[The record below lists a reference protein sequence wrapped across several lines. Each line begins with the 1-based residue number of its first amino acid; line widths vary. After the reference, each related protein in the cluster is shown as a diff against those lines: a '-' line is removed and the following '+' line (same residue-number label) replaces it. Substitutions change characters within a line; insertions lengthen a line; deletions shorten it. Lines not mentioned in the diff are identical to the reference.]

1 MVGPL
6 RCLLAK
12 KEDFWENGAILI
24 PGVSARKVSM
34 SNETV
39 ISIHA
44 GRIQRLKAGAADSLF
59 LLRSPRILFLG
70 LQRKWLV
77 PVLLLVSLVLVPA
90 VLLPATHFLLEKIY
104 PPVEK
109 KQLFGLLKTSKE
121 DERLIRRQ
129 AQSTFLIWSLASL
142 GVATGLVLYA
152 PIIRRAAEQEI
163 FLQPAKQLTDSSRS
177 LLGKRYQIEAEIGSG
192 TMGVV
197 YSAFDQTLE
206 RQVALKE
213 LPSVFVRDPERRER
227 FRREALTLAQLIH
240 PGIVQIYDLVDDGS
254 RMILVME
261 LVRGGTLEDHMAG
274 RAPFAEAVVLSM
286 VSQLCDTL
294 CHVHEKGI
302 VHRDL
307 KPANILL
314 DEQQR
319 LKVTDFG
326 LARLRQESGLTLDGS
341 LMGTPFYMSPEQAAG
356 KPTDFRADI
365 YSLGVIFYELLA
377 GAPPFTGEPTAVL
390 LQQLNDEPVP
400 LRERAAGIREGVA
413 DLVMAMLRKNPDER
427 LCDHGEISRRLHN
440 LRH

>member
-1 MVGPL
+1 
-6 RCLLAK
+6 
-12 KEDFWENGAILI
+12 
-24 PGVSARKVSM
+24 M
-34 SNETV
+34 SNETL
-39 ISIHA
+39 ISLPA
-44 GRIQRLKAGAADSLF
+44 DRVQRLKTGAADSLF
-59 LLRSPRILFLG
+59 LLRSPRALLRG

-77 PVLLLVSLVLVPA
+77 PVLLLASLVLVPLM
-90 VLLPATHFLLEKIY
+90 LLPATHFLLEKIY

-121 DERLIRRQ
+121 DERLARRK
-129 AQSTFLIWSLASL
+129 AQSTLVIWSLAGL

-163 FLQPAKQLTDSSRS
+163 LLQPPKQLTNAGRS
-177 LLGKRYQIEAEIGSG
+177 HLEERYRIDAEIGSG

-213 LPSVFVRDPERRER
+213 LPAVFVRDPERRER
-227 FRREALTLAQLIH
+227 FRREALTLAQLTH
-240 PGIVQIYDLVDDGS
+240 PGIVQIYDLFDDGS
-254 RMILVME
+254 RLILVME
-261 LVRGGTLEDHMAG
+261 LIRGGTLEDHMAG
-274 RAPFAEAVVLSM
+274 RAPFAEAEALGM
-286 VSQLCDTL
+286 VAQIGDTL

-326 LARLRQESGLTLDGS
+326 LARLVRESGLTLDGS
-341 LMGTPFYMSPEQAAG
+341 LMGTPYYMSPEQASG

-377 GAPPFTGEPTAVL
+377 GSPPFSGEPAAVL
-390 LQQLNDEPVP
+390 LQQITDEPPP
-400 LRERAAGIREGVA
+400 LQERVEGLRQEVA
-413 DLVMAMLRKNPDER
+413 DLVMAMLRKDPDER
-427 LCDHGEISRRLHN
+427 LCDHREISRRLQE
-440 LRH
+440 LRS